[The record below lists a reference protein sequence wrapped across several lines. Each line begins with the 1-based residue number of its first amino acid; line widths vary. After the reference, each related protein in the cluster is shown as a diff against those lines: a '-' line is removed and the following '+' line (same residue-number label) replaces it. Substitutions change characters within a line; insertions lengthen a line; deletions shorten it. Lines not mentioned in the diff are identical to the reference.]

1 LIKYSNKEVIKM
13 TEETNQETQGEQKT
27 VNVRDVMQS
36 FLDGTA
42 EVNEELAKNCAAFM
56 VEQNEDYCTTNAFLH
71 MHKAAIEIDACRQYI
86 VLAQKASEA
95 TAEGVDVGE

>member
-1 LIKYSNKEVIKM
+1 
-13 TEETNQETQGEQKT
+13 
-27 VNVRDVMQS
+27 
-36 FLDGTA
+36 
-42 EVNEELAKNCAAFM
+42 
-56 VEQNEDYCTTNAFLH
+56 